1 MEAEEANRPPYISA
15 VSINGRYFVDQYGNP
30 IRVQGDS
37 PWSLMTRLSPAEAK
51 AWFRNR
57 SGHGYTA
64 AIVSLIGTSGNGGPS
79 NDGSTRDGLVPFVDA
94 DILSW
99 NEPYWQRVRDYAW
112 EAADNGISLMLYPI
126 DGWVLGN
133 SIVPKSTNQCRDY
146 GARVAA
152 HLKDLPNILW
162 MSGGDYVR
170 KNAAASGS
178 LSDDDCLVAMKEGIR
193 STGDKRPFSMQF
205 VYPQELSTEDPFWA
219 PRVDWNFVYSYSPTY
234 RDTLRAYD
242 HRPTMP
248 ALLGESNYEGEDNGG
263 KPTTNETLRRQIL
276 WAMTSGAA
284 GDFAGSRDWKFDEGW
299 ETRLDTDA
307 VAQIAGV
314 RRIVAKM
321 PWWEMAPDRALVTAG
336 QGTPLPDDREAD
348 MLDSDY
354 ATAARTEDGR
364 FAAVYIPTAR
374 TVTIDRAKLSA
385 DVQALWVDPSTGAS
399 RPAGSGTAFTTPG
412 PNAAGDGDWLLIL
425 SSTPF

>member
-1 MEAEEANRPPYISA
+1 
-15 VSINGRYFVDQYGNP
+15 
-30 IRVQGDS
+30 
-37 PWSLMTRLSPAEAK
+37 
-51 AWFRNR
+51 
-57 SGHGYTA
+57 
-64 AIVSLIGTSGNGGPS
+64 
-79 NDGSTRDGLVPFVDA
+79 
-94 DILSW
+94 
-99 NEPYWQRVRDYAW
+99 
-112 EAADNGISLMLYPI
+112 
-126 DGWVLGN
+126 
-133 SIVPKSTNQCRDY
+133 
-146 GARVAA
+146 
-152 HLKDLPNILW
+152 
-162 MSGGDYVR
+162 
-170 KNAAASGS
+170 
-178 LSDDDCLVAMKEGIR
+178 
-193 STGDKRPFSMQF
+193 
-205 VYPQELSTEDPFWA
+205 
-219 PRVDWNFVYSYSPTY
+219 
-234 RDTLRAYD
+234 
-242 HRPTMP
+242 
-248 ALLGESNYEGEDNGG
+248 
-263 KPTTNETLRRQIL
+263 
-276 WAMTSGAA
+276 MTSGAA